1 MFFANAIKE
10 LGIGSFLR
18 ILRFQ
23 APNKEASDQSPG
35 AILRGAGMSL
45 RLCHNAIT
53 ANYGYIY
60 PFLRPGFAAATLTD
74 DNDTP

>member
-10 LGIGSFLR
+10 LGRRSFLR
-18 ILRFQ
+18 IPRFQ
-23 APNKEASDQSPG
+23 AQNKETSDQLPG
-35 AILRGAGMSL
+35 ALLRGAGMSL

>member
-10 LGIGSFLR
+10 LGIGLFLQ
-18 ILRFQ
+18 IPRFQ
-23 APNKEASDQSPG
+23 APNKEASDHSPG